1 MGTGMTGR
9 RQRRIVVA
17 PGGGGVVLA
26 PHSLPDADAD
36 ALVLA
41 PDFVGI
47 CGTDLDI
54 VAGRRSDRA
63 AVLGHEAVVR
73 IVSGHP
79 PDGPG
84 DTLGARF
91 LVNPVNGEDQDR
103 IIGHSEEG
111 MLQEAVRIPGS
122 AAWSGLLVPVRP
134 GLDPLPAVLSE
145 PLGVA
150 VYGIG
155 LLARPRP
162 PERLLVVGAG
172 PMGLLT
178 AVAARLLGVPEVAL
192 ADRSD
197 RRVRYATERGLVADH
212 LASATASGR
221 LGEGFAP
228 DAVALCVG
236 REHRQGAL
244 AEAVRVAAP
253 GARID
258 LVTGFPPG
266 ETPWALP
273 GVDPHG
279 VRRANVCGRPWP
291 GRVAPVIATGGKPLG
306 LTGHRGTSRRHLEDA
321 MRLLAEHPAVFRK
334 IITDV
339 VPLDEA
345 PRLVRALVLARGDAA
360 TAPYRKAVV
369 SVNA

>member
-1 MGTGMTGR
+1 MTGR
-9 RQRRIVVA
+9 RLRRVVVV

-26 PHSLPDADAD
+26 PHRLAGEDAGS
-36 ALVLA
+36 LVLA

-54 VAGRRSDRA
+54 VAGRRGDRA

-73 IVSGHP
+73 IVSGRP
-79 PDGPG
+79 SDGPG
-84 DTLGARF
+84 TTFGARC
-91 LVNPVNGEDQDR
+91 LVNPVNVEDQDR

-111 MLQEAVRIPGS
+111 MLQEAVRIPAS
-122 AAWSGLLVPVRP
+122 AAWDGLLVPVRP
-134 GLDPLPAVLSE
+134 GLEPLLAVLSE

-155 LLARPRP
+155 LLARSRL

-178 AVAARLLGVPEVAL
+178 AVAARLLGVPEIAL

-197 RRVRYATERGLVADH
+197 RRIRYATENGLVADH
-212 LASATASGR
+212 LAWSAASGR
-221 LGEGFAP
+221 LKGDFTP

-244 AEAVRVAAP
+244 DEAVRVAAS

-266 ETPWALP
+266 ETRPALP
-273 GVDPHG
+273 GVDLHG
-279 VRRANVCGRPWP
+279 IRRGNVCGRPSP
-291 GRVAPVIATGGKPLG
+291 GRVAPVTTTGGKPLG
-306 LTGHRGTSRRHLEDA
+306 LTGHRGTSRGHLEDA
-321 MRLLAEHPAVFRK
+321 MKLLVDHPSVFRK